1 MTTHTHRHTQ
11 VSYLALWLQA
21 VGVQGSARRD
31 WYLNCLWSA
40 AAHQFRLKWG
50 RRSSWPNPNP
60 LLSLPVIASVCLL
73 IAHIIFKDPDI
84 GLPSIRS
91 KAAAAESC
99 ETTTKVKCQ
108 NASSESVE
116 NLIWINLNRIS
127 CLVMVNSAHRKMLK
141 KKHTLFLLSSFFKF
155 VCWDGVRKPS
165 SEAYPRDREKR
176 R

>member
-1 MTTHTHRHTQ
+1 MLYEKIYSKSHGTKHRAFALSGIYCNIKNDHTDTHRHTQ

-91 KAAAAESC
+91 KAAAAAVWWPESVQSDTKLDRNTGESC
-99 ETTTKVKCQ
+99 
-108 NASSESVE
+108 
-116 NLIWINLNRIS
+116 
-127 CLVMVNSAHRKMLK
+127 SAPRPA
-141 KKHTLFLLSSFFKF
+141 FLPLSMSP
-155 VCWDGVRKPS
+155 WLL
-165 SEAYPRDREKR
+165 PREY
-176 R
+176 